1 MSQIK
6 LKHSGG
12 NSVIIAAPDSNPTQ
26 DRTLKLPSNA
36 DGTVLTT
43 TNPKAGNII
52 QVVSTTK
59 TDTFSH
65 NSQTPTLITGLTA
78 TITPSSSSN
87 KVKISVDIS
96 CSPSNN
102 SHTCWFFLYKDSS
115 EISGAI
121 GDAGLSNQDRAF
133 KSCRAGDSNTPLN
146 VSGVYLDSPSTD
158 SATTYQVYM
167 AVESGITNYINRQAA
182 NANQV
187 YNPRTVSSIT
197 LEEVA
202 A

>member
-1 MSQIK
+1 MA
-6 LKHSGG
+6 
-12 NSVIIAAPDSNPTQ
+12 IAINGS
-26 DRTLKLPSNA
+26 
-36 DGTVLTT
+36 GTVTGISVGGLPDGIVDRDTLST
-43 TNPKAGNII
+43 QAKGSIL

-59 TDTFSH
+59 NDTFSH
-65 NSQTPTLITGLTA
+65 NTQTPTLITGLTA

-96 CSPSNN
+96 CSPSNTN
-102 SHTCWFFLYKDSS
+102 YTCWFFLYKGGS
-115 EISGAI
+115 EISGAT
-121 GDAGLSNQDRAF
+121 GDTGLANQDRAF
-133 KSCRAGDSNTPLN
+133 KSCRAYGTNDALN
-146 VSGVYLDSPSTD
+146 VSGVYLDSPSTT

-167 AVESGITNYINRQAA
+167 AVESGITNYINMQAA

>member
-6 LKHSGG
+6 LLHSGG
-12 NSVIIAAPDSNPTQ
+12 NGVILSAPDSSPAS
-26 DRTLKLPSNA
+26 DRTLKLPGDTNS
-36 DGTVLTT
+36 TVDTL
-43 TNPKAGNII
+43 NRAGNIL

-65 NSQTPTLITGLTA
+65 NTQTPTLITGLTA

-96 CSPSNN
+96 CSPSN
-102 SHTCWFFLYKDSS
+102 STYTCWFFLYKGGS
-115 EISGAI
+115 EISGAT
-121 GDAGLSNQDRAF
+121 GDAGQANQDRAF
-133 KSCRAGDSNTPLN
+133 KSCRGSTTNDPVN
-146 VSGVYLDSPSTD
+146 VSGTFLDSPSTT

-167 AVESGITNYINRQAA
+167 SVESGITNYINMQAQ
-182 NANQV
+182 NANVV

>member
-12 NSVIIAAPDSNPTQ
+12 NSVIIAAPDSNPAS

-96 CSPSNN
+96 CSPSN
-102 SHTCWFFLYKDSS
+102 SGYTCWFFLYKNGS
-115 EISGAI
+115 EISGAT

-133 KSCRAGDSNTPLN
+133 KSCRGADSNTPLN

-167 AVESGITNYINRQAA
+167 AVESGITNYINLQAA

>member
-12 NSVIIAAPDSNPTQ
+12 NSVIIAAPDSNPAS

-78 TITPSSSSN
+78 TITPSSNSN
-87 KVKISVDIS
+87 KVKISIDIS
-96 CSPSNN
+96 CSPSN
-102 SHTCWFFLYKDSS
+102 SSYTCWFFLYKGGS
-115 EISGAI
+115 EISGAT

-133 KSCRAGDSNTPLN
+133 KSCRGSTSNDPVN

-158 SATTYQVYM
+158 SATTYEVYM
-167 AVESGITNYINRQAA
+167 AVESGITGYINMQAA